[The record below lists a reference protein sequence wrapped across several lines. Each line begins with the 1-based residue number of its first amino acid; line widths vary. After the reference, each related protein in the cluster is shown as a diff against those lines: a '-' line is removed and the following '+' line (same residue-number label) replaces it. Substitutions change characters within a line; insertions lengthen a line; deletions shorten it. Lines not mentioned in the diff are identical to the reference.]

1 MQLTPTHEQQTIL
14 DSFKEQ
20 LDFYQQVYTIQKAY
34 CKHFH
39 WTYSMFKTRFGVW
52 IPDEIKKKKKVV
64 LVQQSTID
72 FVNLHYKSWCTS
84 NGVDFEDML
93 LSKVNK

>member
-1 MQLTPTHEQQTIL
+1 MQLTPTHEQQAIL

-34 CKHFH
+34 SKHFH

-52 IPDEIKKKKKVV
+52 IPDEIKKKKK
-64 LVQQSTID
+64 LVKVKQPTLD
-72 FVNLHYKSWCTS
+72 FVNHCYHEWCIEHS
-84 NGVDFEDML
+84 VHQEVL
-93 LSKVNK
+93 ELCKVNK